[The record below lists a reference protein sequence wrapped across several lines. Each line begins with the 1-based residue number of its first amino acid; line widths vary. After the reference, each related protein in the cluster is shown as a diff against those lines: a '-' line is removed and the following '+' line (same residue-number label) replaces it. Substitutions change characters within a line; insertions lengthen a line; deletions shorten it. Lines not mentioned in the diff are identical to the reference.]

1 MLLYVLPAMMDIIL
15 QPAMLFVSNAIQ
27 FVKHALILQNVL
39 HARTDIIRLTVLAPD
54 AFKTVRYA
62 ILQLGV
68 KSAREGTI

>member
-1 MLLYVLPAMMDIIL
+1 MLLYVLPATMDIIR
-15 QPAMLFVSNAIQ
+15 QPAMPFVSNAIQ
-27 FVKHALILQNVL
+27 YAKHALIFQSVL
-39 HARTDIIRLTVLAPD
+39 HAQTDITRLTVLASD